1 VRAGSD
7 AAARRGARAF
17 TLLEV
22 LAAVAVFG
30 LVYVVVARAAI
41 EGLGVEGDAGR
52 RLRASL
58 LADRVLGEL
67 ETGIASGVAPP
78 PGRSQLEEDDFQVQV
93 EVAPLDPAA
102 LGLAPALV
110 APERE
115 GRSRSRREPGEGSP
129 LESGAARRGGE
140 APSLFEPTPGADAAP
155 LVQIQVRVD
164 WLEGAVPQHV
174 SRTTFALDSAAAAPL
189 LEGLP
194 DASQEADGE
203 TPLDEEALPGG
214 SETPDSRFRAPD
226 QDQDEDTL

>member
-1 VRAGSD
+1 VRSRSAG
-7 AAARRGARAF
+7 ATARCGARAF

-58 LADRVLGEL
+58 LADRVLGEI
-67 ETGIASGVAPP
+67 ETGIAAGAAPP
-78 PGRSQLEEDDFQVQV
+78 PGRSELEEEEYQVQV
-93 EVAPLDPAA
+93 EVTPLDPAA

-115 GRSRSRREPGEGSP
+115 GSARGRRRPGEGSA
-129 LESGAARRGGE
+129 LDSGAAPRGGE
-140 APSLFEPTPGADAAP
+140 APSLFEPTPGADASP
-155 LVQIQVRVD
+155 LLQIQVRVA
-164 WLEGAVPQHV
+164 WLEGAVPQQV
-174 SRTTFALDSAAAAPL
+174 SRTTFAFDLAAAAPL

-194 DASQEADGE
+194 DAGEEEADGE
-203 TPLDEEALPGG
+203 SPLDEEQLEG
-214 SETPDSRFRAPD
+214 SETPDPRFRAPND
-226 QDQDEDTL
+226 DEDAS